1 LTGNNLF
8 FASTGA
14 VLEVVGIDPDESLV
28 AQWRARVERA
38 VRRLDWDGESRIV
51 ARRHAKGMSL
61 ALTAP
66 FDQLFTATEVNEWAL
81 CSALHARDPSHWGA
95 LKETLVAAAIESGSV
110 SVDTLPPEIEDEPAL
125 ARFEKLAAAEAR
137 PDLCALVDATE
148 SRGLPW
154 LLDDELI
161 SIGCGAGSHSYPL
174 SSLPFVADVPW
185 SELHDV
191 PTALVTGSNGKTTT
205 VRLIAACLR
214 AAGHRSGYSC
224 TDGLFFGN
232 ETLDSGD
239 YSGPVGARTVL
250 RERRVEA
257 AVLETARGGILR
269 RGLAV
274 SRAHTAIVTNV
285 SADHLGEYG
294 IDDVAALADVKLT
307 VASIVGEAG
316 LLVLNADDATLR
328 AKAGG
333 LGLRHGRVP
342 PIGWFSLDAED
353 GLLRSHRAAGGATCG
368 VCDGHLLLVRAGE
381 ESDLGPIAQMPLTVD
396 GLASYNVANLAGAAL
411 AAVTLG
417 VEPATI
423 AAAFA
428 SFGADPAD
436 NAGRLMRFD
445 FDGAQVL
452 LDYAHNP
459 DGLRGLLRVAD
470 GLRGGAGRL
479 GLLLGHAGN
488 REDADFERLAAA
500 AAEFHPELVVVKE
513 IEGYLRGRAPGEV
526 PRMIRSALLRLGLPE
541 SALPMRSS
549 ELEAA
554 RCALDWARAGDVV
567 VLLVHSLA
575 ARAAVVEMLQTGAGG
590 RIRRI

>member
-1 LTGNNLF
+1 
-8 FASTGA
+8 
-14 VLEVVGIDPDESLV
+14 VLEVVGIDPDAALV

-38 VRRLDWDGESRIV
+38 VRRLGWDGEPRIV

-61 ALTAP
+61 AVTAP
-66 FDQLFTATEVNEWAL
+66 FDQLFTATELNEWAL
-81 CSALHARDPSHWGA
+81 CSALHDRDPSHWGA
-95 LKETLVAAAIESGSV
+95 LKETLVAAAIESGSA
-110 SVDTLPPEIEDEPAL
+110 SADTLPPEVDEEPAL
-125 ARFEKLAAAEAR
+125 DRLEKLAAVEAR
-137 PDLCALVDATE
+137 PDLRALVDATE
-148 SRGLPW
+148 SRDLPW
-154 LLDDELI
+154 LLDDDVI
-161 SIGCGAGSHSYPL
+161 SIGCGVGSRSFPIG
-174 SSLPFVADVPW
+174 SPPFVADVAW

-214 AAGHRSGYSC
+214 GAGHRPGYSC
-224 TDGLFFGN
+224 TDGLFIAG

-274 SRAHTAIVTNV
+274 SRAHAAVVTNV

-294 IDDVAALADVKLT
+294 IDELGALADVKLT
-307 VASIVGEAG
+307 VAAVVGATG
-316 LLVLNADDATLR
+316 LLVLNADDAMLR

-333 LGLRHGRVP
+333 LGSRHGRVP
-342 PIGWFSLDAED
+342 SIGWFSLDAEHT
-353 GLLRSHRAAGGATCG
+353 LLRSHRAAGGATCG

-381 ESDLGPIAQMPLTVD
+381 ESDLGPIARMPLTVD

-411 AAVTLG
+411 AAVALG
-417 VEPATI
+417 VEPATV

-428 SFGADPAD
+428 GFGADPAD
-436 NAGRLMRFD
+436 NAGRMMRFD

-488 REDADFERLAAA
+488 REDADFERLAAT
-500 AAEFHPELVVVKE
+500 AAEFNPDLVVVKE

-526 PRMIRSALLRLGLPE
+526 PRLIRSSLLRQGLRE
-541 SALPMRSS
+541 SALPMCSS
-549 ELEAA
+549 EVDAA
-554 RCALDWARAGDVV
+554 RCALDWARPGDVV

-575 ARAAVVEMLQTGAGG
+575 ARAAVIEMLQAGAGG
-590 RIRRI
+590 RICRI